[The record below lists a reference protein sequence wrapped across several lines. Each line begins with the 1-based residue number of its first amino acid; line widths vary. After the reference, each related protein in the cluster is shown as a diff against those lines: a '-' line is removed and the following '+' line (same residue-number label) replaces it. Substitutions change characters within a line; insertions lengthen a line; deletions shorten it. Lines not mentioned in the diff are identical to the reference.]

1 MSPEAAILLIST
13 KNKRIAASGD
23 ENVGIIPITRQNL
36 AVGCD
41 GVATHPE
48 GVRWITNRDKSREL
62 GAI

>member
-1 MSPEAAILLIST
+1 MIST

-41 GVATHPE
+41 GVATDPE